1 MDYSVIWSDQGAET
15 SCVCVCIKRVCVKF
29 TEPKACTV
37 GYRLLQVYI
46 QCIRISVFSL
56 GEYICLLL
64 IVYLK
69 ISLIYM

>member
-15 SCVCVCIKRVCVKF
+15 SCACVCAKRVYVRN

-46 QCIRISVFSL
+46 QYIQISVFSL